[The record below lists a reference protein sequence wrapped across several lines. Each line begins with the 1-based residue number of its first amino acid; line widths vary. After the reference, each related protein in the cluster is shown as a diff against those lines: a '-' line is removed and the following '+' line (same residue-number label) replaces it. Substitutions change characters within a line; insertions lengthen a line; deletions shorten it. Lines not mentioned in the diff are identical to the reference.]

1 MASYAAARKIED
13 MEGGAGIQVFKSK
26 AAAGELG
33 LVKVKALDARVV
45 VFGNCKS
52 DNLMWLEQVL
62 PSCSYRTVSES
73 YTADV
78 SPARSDY
85 DVLVVAGNDVK
96 RLRQFIRIYRP
107 LLNSK
112 PKLALISGALPRD
125 RALLLNAG
133 FDDVFDPRMAVPEGQ
148 ARAVAIANRYRD
160 AAERQ
165 AKKLVVNS
173 SIVSEYVSDDFQGN
187 LNLRETSILL
197 TLIAHSPR
205 AVPTHKLRN
214 TMARRPEI
222 SVPTLRV
229 VLSSIRS
236 KLVSSLEIV
245 AIFPNSYALIN
256 KEIEV
261 IDK

>member
-1 MASYAAARKIED
+1 MGGYAAARKID
-13 MEGGAGIQVFKSK
+13 DVEGGAGVPSFASRV
-26 AAAGELG
+26 ATGDLG
-33 LVKVKALDARVV
+33 LGKITTLDARVV
-45 VFGNCKS
+45 VFGNCKP
-52 DNLMWLEQVL
+52 DNLKWLEQVL
-62 PSCSYRTVSES
+62 PNCSYRTVSES

-112 PKLALISGALPRD
+112 PKLALISGALPKD

-133 FDDVFDPRMAVPEGQ
+133 FDDVFDPRMAVAEGR
-148 ARAVAIANRYRD
+148 ARTVAIANRYRE
-160 AAERQ
+160 AAEKQ
-165 AKKLVVNS
+165 SKKVVVQS
-173 SIVSEYVSDDFQGN
+173 SIVSEFVSSDFEGN

-236 KLVSSLEIV
+236 KLASSLEIV
-245 AIFPNSYALIN
+245 SIFPNSYALVN
-256 KEIEV
+256 KNEM
-261 IDK
+261 IDQ